1 MKIVS
6 KAYSGSVTVA
16 STSVSTYKDTNGLS
30 IYYYP
35 ELAKVLLDCVE
46 DFLTENEVPFTM
58 DKDNYTLTVFDE
70 TIKIILGSNYSSS
83 SSYALGAIMRYPI
96 SGCAYT
102 NTSSSN
108 TLGFIINSS
117 MKKGSYGFIL
127 DLYYTKNIC
136 IVKIR
141 TSSSASTSKYTLAN
155 FLRGRLLYN
164 NRDITV
170 IGAWSSLYVNNN
182 NSAMCSMS
190 PSSLTTSYTSVFKGD
205 DDNYYVAPY
214 KFGFERSSTYNGYA
228 SDYTPVV
235 PAIDTYGYIH
245 YYDMYMTK
253 QGILSPYSYYE
264 INGET
269 YFAIADN
276 LLIKDS
282 TT

>member
-16 STSVSTYKDTNGLS
+16 STNPSTYTDAGMS

-35 ELAKVLLDCVE
+35 ELAKALLDCVE

-83 SSYALGAIMRYPI
+83 SSYTLGAIMRYPI
-96 SGCAYT
+96 NGSCKYSST
-102 NTSSSN
+102 NFYG
-108 TLGFIINSS
+108 TLGFNVTSS
-117 MKKGSYGFIL
+117 MKTGSYGFIL

-136 IVKIR
+136 IIKIGA
-141 TSSSASTSKYTLAN
+141 SSSTSVNKYTLVS
-155 FLRGRLLYN
+155 FLRGRFLYN
-164 NRDITV
+164 NLDITV
-170 IGAWSSLYVNNN
+170 MGAWGSLSVNNN
-182 NSAMCSMS
+182 NSAMCSMF
-190 PSSLTTSYTSVFKGD
+190 PSYLTAAYTSVFKGD
-205 DDNYYVAPY
+205 DDKYHVAPY
-214 KFGFERSSTYNGYA
+214 KFGFENSSIYNGYA

-235 PAIDTYGYIH
+235 PAIDAYGYIH

-264 INGET
+264 ISGET